1 MAQRHP
7 LPVAFCALALV
18 AGASL
23 SGTTASASPQTGQL
37 ASVLGTSLPASPI
50 AAAKLP
56 TTAEVKAAKEDP
68 AALQAMVERVESLIF
83 DASHRVAEAEVAA
96 LSDQESAT
104 AAQEVLAERN
114 AAAEDARRNAKAAE
128 KYYEESQEAVGQL
141 AGDLYRNAGV
151 NPAVSAL
158 LTQSDSNDVLYKTS
172 TMTALASNRARTLAT
187 ADEAAN
193 LWSAWKDYA
202 AACEQAAE
210 EAAGISAAA
219 LEEAEREQASYEAAL
234 AEQERSRDELIGRL
248 ATLRETTA
256 REEAERIEARE
267 AEEREQQLAQAREQV
282 PEIVPAAV
290 PEPAAGAPAVPTPPP
305 AVPDSEPAP
314 SVITRPTPTKT
325 PTPAP
330 TQAPSPDVAPPTQT
344 ATPKPA
350 PTKTAAPKPT
360 KTATPK
366 PSPTKTAAPK
376 PAPTKTATPKPKPTK
391 TAAPAPAP
399 KPKPT
404 PKPTP
409 PPAPAPAPGSGSSAY
424 EPAISWAVNIANDDR
439 YTYLYGGNPPWQF
452 DCSLFTQGAFRQG
465 GVSLPRTSTQQ
476 YHSAPVK
483 VPLSQLKRGDLVF
496 STSNGGSS
504 FYHVAI
510 YMGNGQVVHARNPS
524 AGISVTPLSWVNNIH
539 SYGVRY

>member
-23 SGTTASASPQTGQL
+23 SGTTAAASPQAGQV
-37 ASVLGTSLPASPI
+37 APVLGTSIPASPLTT
-50 AAAKLP
+50 AKLP
-56 TTAEVKAAKEDP
+56 TAEEIKAAQQDP
-68 AALQAMVERVESLIF
+68 AALAAMIERVESLILE
-83 DASHRVAEAEVAA
+83 AGRRVADAEVAA

-128 KYYEESQEAVGQL
+128 EYYEQSQEAVGQL

-158 LTQSDSNDVLYKTS
+158 LTQSEANDVLYRTS
-172 TMTALASNRARTLAT
+172 TMTALAANRARTLAT

-193 LWSAWKDYA
+193 LKAAWEDYA
-202 AACEQAAE
+202 AACEKAAE
-210 EAAGISAAA
+210 EAAGASADA
-219 LEEAEREQASYEAAL
+219 LAEAEREQAGYEAAL
-234 AEQERSRDELIGRL
+234 AEQESSRDELIGRL
-248 ATLRETTA
+248 ATLRETTV

-267 AEEREQQLAQAREQV
+267 AEAREEQLARATEQV
-282 PEIVPAAV
+282 PEFAPAAV
-290 PEPAAGAPAVPTPPP
+290 PEPAEQAPDLPTAPPSVPEAAPAPGV
-305 AVPDSEPAP
+305 V
-314 SVITRPTPTKT
+314 TRPTPTKT
-325 PTPAP
+325 AAPEPAPAP
-330 TQAPSPDVAPPTQT
+330 TRTAAPE
-344 ATPKPA
+344 PA
-350 PTKTAAPKPT
+350 PTKTATPKPT

-366 PSPTKTAAPK
+366 PSPTKTATPK
-376 PAPTKTATPKPKPTK
+376 PTKTATPTPTPTKTATPKPKP
-391 TAAPAPAP
+391 
-399 KPKPT
+399 KPT

-409 PPAPAPAPGSGSSAY
+409 TKAPAPAPGSGSSAY

-476 YHSAPVK
+476 YHAAPVK

-510 YMGNGQVVHARNPS
+510 YMGNGQVVHARNPNV
-524 AGISVTPLSWVNNIH
+524 GISVTPLSWVNNIH